1 MKVLVSG
8 SNGQLG
14 NEIKEL
20 APAYS
25 QTEFVFLHRNEL
37 DLNDLSAL
45 EQVFH
50 AHKPAYFINC
60 AAYTAVDKAEE
71 EVETAFAINAKAV
84 GLIATQC
91 KKSNCRLI
99 HISTDYVFNGISDLP
114 FQVED
119 PKGPLNNYGKSKLQ
133 GEVLAVQEN
142 PETMIIRTSWVY
154 STYGKN
160 FVKTMIRLMQEKQSI
175 QVVNDQLGSPTY
187 AADLANAIMQI
198 VHSGKWFPGIYH
210 YSNEGIISWY
220 DFAVEIKKLIHA
232 SCQLLPV
239 GSDSFPTPAKRPKYS
254 ALNTE
259 KIKQTYSVPGRY
271 WKDSLRQCIEKL

>member
-25 QTEFVFLHRNEL
+25 PYEFVFLSRNEL
-37 DLNDLSAL
+37 DLNDLSSL
-45 EQVFH
+45 EMVFSLH
-50 AHKPAYFINC
+50 NPAYFINC

-71 EVETAFAINAKAV
+71 EVETAFSINAGAV
-84 GLIATQC
+84 GLIAAQC
-91 KKSNCRLI
+91 IKTNCRLV
-99 HISTDYVFNGISDLP
+99 HISTDYVFNGNSDHP
-114 FQVED
+114 FLVDD
-119 PKGPLNNYGKSKLQ
+119 PKGPLNNYGRSKLE
-133 GEVLAVQEN
+133 GEMLAVNEN
-142 PETMIIRTSWVY
+142 PEVMIIRTSWVY

-160 FVKTMIRLMQEKQSI
+160 FVKTMIRLMREKQSI

-187 AADLANAIMQI
+187 AADLANVII
-198 VHSGKWFPGIYH
+198 DIIKSGKWFPGIYH
-210 YSNEGIISWY
+210 YCNDGIISWY
-220 DFAVEIKKLIHA
+220 DFAVEIKNIIHS
-232 SCQLLPV
+232 SCQVLPV

-259 KIKQTYSVPGRY
+259 KIKQTYSVPTRY